1 MSYSF
6 TVSPVSPK
14 KFCVLTLFM
23 TFKIK
28 LKISHTQKKNLDKIL
43 TGTVS
48 NNEIWR
54 YFGTKLGKKLWGIN
68 IFSSMS
74 SHSYFTFS
82 WVFFKNL
89 QVPTQSYISFLKIYI
104 CFIMFS
110 SYHWSGLETCLLLL
124 ISQVCVTLNALQN
137 IYCFSF
143 YVTSSNYTY

>member
-1 MSYSF
+1 M
-6 TVSPVSPK
+6 
-14 KFCVLTLFM
+14 
-23 TFKIK
+23 
-28 LKISHTQKKNLDKIL
+28 

-68 IFSSMS
+68 IFSPMS

-137 IYCFSF
+137 IYCVSF
-143 YVTSSNYTY
+143 YVTSSNYTSWFFSMYGDYIKPFYLELLYSCSYLR